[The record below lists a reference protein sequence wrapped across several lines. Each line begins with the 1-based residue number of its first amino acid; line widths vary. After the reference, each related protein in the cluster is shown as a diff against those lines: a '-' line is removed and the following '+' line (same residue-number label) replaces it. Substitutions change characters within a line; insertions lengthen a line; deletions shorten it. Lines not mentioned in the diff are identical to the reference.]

1 MSSHRKGD
9 LSAATQVK
17 VLSPEI
23 SIVARGQAFHCVETR
38 NELRDKN
45 GVTEFGSVH
54 SRAAVQKK
62 KDEYVLEGADT
73 RTLRER

>member
-23 SIVARGQAFHCVETR
+23 SIVARGQAFHFAETR

-45 GVTEFGSVH
+45 GERNYGVPGSESAAGSSTVMSELGRSVTLSV
-54 SRAAVQKK
+54 
-62 KDEYVLEGADT
+62 
-73 RTLRER
+73 